1 MEKNG
6 LSALNLTLDFDE
18 QTVLEDNLIYL
29 TNTLDVSHAQWF
41 VLRFY
46 SQTWVYVFKVLT
58 VGHLFIRCHHILMF

>member
-41 VLRFY
+41 VL
-46 SQTWVYVFKVLT
+46 SLSTQ
-58 VGHLFIRCHHILMF
+58 GFIHKLGCTFSKCLQLDIYL